1 MKRQAGSPMKKG
13 KKAKVVDEVGP
24 KISEIDGIISGE
36 DCDVPGPSG
45 NRAML
50 VAALPHAL
58 TDYSDVRHDYQ
69 KTVAA
74 MIGDVMAGW
83 VAKWEQKVKDA
94 KEGVD
99 STETEKVAA
108 AAAQESANASLVAQK
123 EDVKKCKEA
132 LKGASEAN
140 KEAAEKLSAANK
152 DVAEFDEGL
161 QKIVAEKDG
170 IEKVYNESFLVMKAM
185 ENVEAKDSK
194 MHMKEI
200 SPVVKKI
207 ATEASLTIAVV
218 SALPKV
224 PAERGDFDKMAID
237 GVEATFKSKIEAL
250 SGEISSAGT
259 TKAGKESAA
268 AEAKAAHDATEAKR
282 QECIAALKASQEA
295 QGEKETALAA
305 AEKATAAAEKAASK
319 AVRTHTHEQKGL
331 DSAKGNLASF
341 QTLLERTTPPP
352 PPEEPEEAPA
362 EEAPAEPQ
370 AEA

>member
-1 MKRQAGSPMKKG
+1 MG
-13 KKAKVVDEVGP
+13 
-24 KISEIDGIISGE
+24 
-36 DCDVPGPSG
+36 
-45 NRAML
+45 
-50 VAALPHAL
+50 
-58 TDYSDVRHDYQ
+58 
-69 KTVAA
+69 
-74 MIGDVMAGW
+74 
-83 VAKWEQKVKDA
+83 
-94 KEGVD
+94 
-99 STETEKVAA
+99 
-108 AAAQESANASLVAQK
+108 
-123 EDVKKCKEA
+123 
-132 LKGASEAN
+132 
-140 KEAAEKLSAANK
+140 
-152 DVAEFDEGL
+152 
-161 QKIVAEKDG
+161 
-170 IEKVYNESFLVMKAM
+170 
-185 ENVEAKDSK
+185 
-194 MHMKEI
+194 
-200 SPVVKKI
+200 
-207 ATEASLTIAVV
+207 
-218 SALPKV
+218 V

-268 AEAKAAHDATEAKR
+268 AEAKAAHD
-282 QECIAALKASQEA
+282 A